1 MDIPALTKEY
11 TTPEISHNLRT
22 SFLPLIPELEMV
34 VGLVAEAADALIA
47 GDRNLAYARL
57 CQANLPTVRTY
68 AARIIC
74 QTDPLVH
81 RYPLIRHPKER
92 QIRTPRPTE
101 SVKAKIYARDGC
113 RCRYCGVRVI
123 VPKAITVLAN
133 MFPELPELRTVSA
146 EQHAAF
152 FAMKAVVD
160 HVIPWSVGGRN
171 DESNLVTSCQC
182 CNYGKWTYLIDEI
195 DFIDPWTR
203 PPVRDEWDGLDRLR
217 RWRPERR

>member
-1 MDIPALTKEY
+1 MCGISHWRVCHARYNHVLVRDIPALTKEY

-113 RCRYCGVRVI
+113 RCRYCACVSSCRRPSLCWRTCFLNSLSYGRLVQSN
-123 VPKAITVLAN
+123 T
-133 MFPELPELRTVSA
+133 LPFLR
-146 EQHAAF
+146 
-152 FAMKAVVD
+152 
-160 HVIPWSVGGRN
+160 
-171 DESNLVTSCQC
+171 
-182 CNYGKWTYLIDEI
+182 
-195 DFIDPWTR
+195 
-203 PPVRDEWDGLDRLR
+203 
-217 RWRPERR
+217 